1 MLPRTRPQGQI
12 LLVEEPEAHLH
23 PQLQRVLLIALQERN
38 VQVFIT
44 THSTHITSGVPLA
57 VQKQADHHLRRV
69 GRLTAAI
76 LLHVRLIDGA
86 QVKRRDHIDE
96 KPSQVALRKQIMK
109 RWGKLQRLV
118 NRVRKEVLA
127 HVSNLNEYPVP
138 TLLARSPIYDR
149 HTPRDVAQLAIRD
162 R

>member
-1 MLPRTRPQGQI
+1 
-12 LLVEEPEAHLH
+12 
-23 PQLQRVLLIALQERN
+23 
-38 VQVFIT
+38 
-44 THSTHITSGVPLA
+44 
-57 VQKQADHHLRRV
+57 
-69 GRLTAAI
+69 
-76 LLHVRLIDGA
+76 
-86 QVKRRDHIDE
+86 
-96 KPSQVALRKQIMK
+96 VALRKQIMK

>member
-1 MLPRTRPQGQI
+1 
-12 LLVEEPEAHLH
+12 
-23 PQLQRVLLIALQERN
+23 
-38 VQVFIT
+38 
-44 THSTHITSGVPLA
+44 
-57 VQKQADHHLRRV
+57 
-69 GRLTAAI
+69 
-76 LLHVRLIDGA
+76 
-86 QVKRRDHIDE
+86 
-96 KPSQVALRKQIMK
+96 MK